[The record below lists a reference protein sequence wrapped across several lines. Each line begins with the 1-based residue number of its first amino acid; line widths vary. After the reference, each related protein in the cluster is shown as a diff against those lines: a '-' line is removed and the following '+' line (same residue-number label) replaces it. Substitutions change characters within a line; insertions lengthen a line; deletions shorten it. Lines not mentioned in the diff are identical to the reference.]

1 MVTDELQQYVSRM
14 KALGKPEIK
23 IRETLALA
31 KWPQEDIN
39 QVLGGS
45 VDVSPTT
52 PSSVMPQ
59 VQSAGNKTDKKLFFT
74 ILLIVIFLVG
84 IGMFMSLYIRNKN
97 SNTKVVNLNK
107 GGKNQILTT
116 FEDLSKYDKDTD
128 GDGYP
133 DFIETS
139 MGLDPLISEY
149 TRCKGNNTCAGA
161 ASQNTVKKKNVMIIL
176 DASGSM
182 GLLNNGRTR
191 MDAAK
196 DALKRYVSSVQTSD
210 INMGLMVYGHKGS
223 NSPADKAISCASAE
237 QLAPIGTITSAN
249 LDTYLDLIKPTGWT
263 PIGLAITNARA
274 SFVGKEGENNEIM
287 LVTDGDETCDSNPVE
302 AATAMSGFN
311 EKNVRVNVI
320 AFAVSAKEV
329 ANLFAIAKA
338 GRGSFAAAN
347 NSDELIARMND
358 FYENLKNI
366 KDEKVCQSGKPIYFL
381 NCYADTN
388 KKVYKYVGTQK
399 RTFYQKQISKAEFD
413 RLDKLETAIWDQGQ
427 KANKE

>member
-1 MVTDELQQYVSRM
+1 MEEVTVPNPVIPVPTQPISQPQPQQPVISV
-14 KALGKPEIK
+14 
-23 IRETLALA
+23 T
-31 KWPQEDIN
+31 PQPPQPVVVE
-39 QVLGGS
+39 Q
-45 VDVSPTT
+45 T
-52 PSSVMPQ
+52 PP
-59 VQSAGNKTDKKLFFT
+59 ADNKTDRKLIFI
-74 ILLIVIFLVG
+74 ILGLVVFFLVVSILTG
-84 IGMFMSLYIRNKN
+84 LYIKN
-97 SNTKVVNLNK
+97 NRSGTRIVNLNK

-263 PIGLAITNARA
+263 PMGLA
-274 SFVGKEGENNEIM
+274 M
-287 LVTDGDETCDSNPVE
+287 
-302 AATAMSGFN
+302 
-311 EKNVRVNVI
+311 
-320 AFAVSAKEV
+320 
-329 ANLFAIAKA
+329 
-338 GRGSFAAAN
+338 
-347 NSDELIARMND
+347 
-358 FYENLKNI
+358 
-366 KDEKVCQSGKPIYFL
+366 
-381 NCYADTN
+381 
-388 KKVYKYVGTQK
+388 
-399 RTFYQKQISKAEFD
+399 
-413 RLDKLETAIWDQGQ
+413 
-427 KANKE
+427 

>member
-133 DFIETS
+133 DF
-139 MGLDPLISEY
+139 
-149 TRCKGNNTCAGA
+149 
-161 ASQNTVKKKNVMIIL
+161 
-176 DASGSM
+176 
-182 GLLNNGRTR
+182 
-191 MDAAK
+191 
-196 DALKRYVSSVQTSD
+196 
-210 INMGLMVYGHKGS
+210 
-223 NSPADKAISCASAE
+223 
-237 QLAPIGTITSAN
+237 
-249 LDTYLDLIKPTGWT
+249 
-263 PIGLAITNARA
+263 
-274 SFVGKEGENNEIM
+274 
-287 LVTDGDETCDSNPVE
+287 
-302 AATAMSGFN
+302 
-311 EKNVRVNVI
+311 
-320 AFAVSAKEV
+320 
-329 ANLFAIAKA
+329 
-338 GRGSFAAAN
+338 
-347 NSDELIARMND
+347 
-358 FYENLKNI
+358 
-366 KDEKVCQSGKPIYFL
+366 
-381 NCYADTN
+381 
-388 KKVYKYVGTQK
+388 
-399 RTFYQKQISKAEFD
+399 
-413 RLDKLETAIWDQGQ
+413 
-427 KANKE
+427 